1 MASRLQSRAER
12 ERKGNNLLI
21 KGAKNLNVIKWYR
34 KKIEVKLEENCREI
48 LKIIEQL
55 IKRTK
60 SGKDVESQVFFTKM
74 IADYNRYMCEFVDGD
89 KRDHYVQTAS
99 DQYEAALKMSE
110 SLNPC
115 SPLRLGIELNMSVFQ
130 YEIKND
136 TKTAILI
143 AHDSYDKI
151 EKQLQTLQNAG
162 DEYND
167 AATIMQL
174 LYENLNMWNKE
185 LQEQQGTGD
194 KNDY

>member
-1 MASRLQSRAER
+1 
-12 ERKGNNLLI
+12 
-21 KGAKNLNVIKWYR
+21 
-34 KKIEVKLEENCREI
+34 
-48 LKIIEQL
+48 
-55 IKRTK
+55 
-60 SGKDVESQVFFTKM
+60 
-74 IADYNRYMCEFVDGD
+74 
-89 KRDHYVQTAS
+89 
-99 DQYEAALKMSE
+99 MSE
-110 SLNPC
+110 GLNPC

-167 AATIMQL
+167 AATNMQL
-174 LYENLNMWNKE
+174 LYENQNMWNKE

-194 KNDY
+194 KTDY

>member
-1 MASRLQSRAER
+1 MIR
-12 ERKGNNLLI
+12 
-21 KGAKNLNVIKWYR
+21 WYR
-34 KKIEVKLEENCREI
+34 RKIEQKLDENCKEVLAI
-48 LKIIEQL
+48 VEKLVQKTKGSPDIE
-55 IKRTK
+55 T
-60 SGKDVESQVFFTKM
+60 QVFFTKM
-74 IADYNRYMCEFVDGD
+74 IADYNRYMCEFVDGE
-89 KRDHYVQTAS
+89 RREHYVNAAGEA
-99 DQYEAALKMSE
+99 YERALKMAE
-110 SLNPC
+110 ALKNPC

-151 EKQLQTLQNAG
+151 EKSLQTLQNAG

-185 LQEQQGTGD
+185 LQEQQGQGE
-194 KNDY
+194 KVDY